1 MSIAAGPYKKLIPFI
16 NTEEVLLYPSRDD
29 ESLSV
34 TIRLSNEV
42 GRLSK
47 KVIQFGNFAYLTHD
61 RSEAMEL
68 CTDAEMLIQAIA
80 SLKDTNVSML
90 GLTAKDFRKKAL
102 STGPEG
108 SRQRVYSYQNTMQ
121 LNVDNKKEL
130 YLVIASFRDYKNRIS
145 IGNVTRETLLTKGT
159 TPATSTIYRLEESVV
174 GYGKEGTI
182 WPGAVHRR
190 GKDIMAGN
198 VHVRAKHPTLRPQ
211 KVPNIKIKDMRILN
225 LAWTRLPQYKTVA
238 TAVPF
243 ISPLEVSRNAVGI
256 INGMFSFDL
265 LRYIGVNSALSGI
278 MTNNASL
285 INSIELKDI
294 TIWKK
299 KSGRNFKGN
308 SLTPVAKVSCGISDI
323 SGFKKVAS
331 LSDGC
336 EVLDTDNN
344 GNEIIDVAYVDDTSK
359 GASAGFMEYRMEILM
374 ADRSADTIAA
384 MSSQLRFYTSKIQD
398 GFSIPQPGP
407 KYYNLPE
414 MMINLYLDALEYL
427 FGAQTFEPYT
437 RSYWYNSLMALSYNL
452 QNDIKQKE
460 VVLRL
465 VKGFVKSLNTL
476 VQKTGVSSPGPVNHR
491 SAIGM
496 SKKETLLAFRHTFDN
511 KLEIQGDAN
520 FGLGYIDDVIEDL
533 DTVAPRIS
541 FDEYDSRAT
550 EETTKYNIADPQA
563 RNVNKYGFLSPAFM
577 GLGPKKTIETGAL
590 QMSMDGFLPLA
601 RSRMSQTPVQ
611 DNKPKN
617 DDALNKLEILQ
628 SQGVSIVPL
637 KVSLKKEVIAPQI
650 VNAPAVP
657 AGNLLGRSSKFYID
671 NLKANSVS
679 GSQRS
684 IIRRTARKGL
694 TKSPLIA
701 KMVNKSITNFKP
713 QKEVKNAGLL
723 SGSIALTKTQEDPKI
738 VDESDSMTAVT
749 NYGSLVQVQYL
760 APYKESE
767 GVKKQNWK
775 LLDKNTFD
783 NAKRDNKAL
792 TCRTVKVSNTVDG
805 GSSVEM
811 NPLSSLF
818 TLGETNIKNV
828 RAIPN
833 PQIPRRPIPRETMA
847 FLIKELGE
855 EMLYSKNVSL
865 PAPPRRRKRPKNRK
879 GADPDMV
886 EDIEMKNKYD
896 ESSTKMSKKEKSRSH
911 RRNRSKGNL
920 GY

>member
-1 MSIAAGPYKKLIPFI
+1 MSIAAGPYRKLIPFI
-16 NTEEVLLYPSRDD
+16 NTEEVLLYPSRDA
-29 ESLSV
+29 ESLRV

-68 CTDAEMLIQAIA
+68 CTDAEMLIEAIT
-80 SLKDTNVSML
+80 SLKNTNVSML

-102 STGPEG
+102 PTGPEG
-108 SRQRVYSYQNTMQ
+108 SRQYVHSYQNTMQ
-121 LNVDNKKEL
+121 LNIDNKKEL

-159 TPATSTIYRLEESVV
+159 TPTTSTIYRLEESIK
-174 GYGKEGTI
+174 GYGREGTI
-182 WPGAVHRR
+182 WPGAVHRS
-190 GKDIMAGN
+190 GKKIMAGN
-198 VHVRAKHPTLRPQ
+198 IHVRSKHPTLSPQ
-211 KVPNIKIKDMRILN
+211 KVPNIKIKDMRVIN
-225 LAWTRLPQYKTVA
+225 LAYSRLPQYKTVA
-238 TAVPF
+238 TDIPF
-243 ISPLEVSRNAVGI
+243 VSPLEVSRNTLGI

-265 LRYIGVNSALSGI
+265 LRYIGVNSSLSGI

-308 SLTPVAKVSCGISDI
+308 SLTPVAKVSCGVNDI

-344 GNEIIDVAYVDDTSK
+344 GNEIIDVAYVDDTCK
-359 GASAGFMEYRMEILM
+359 GASTGFMEYRMEILM
-374 ADRSADTIAA
+374 ADRSSDTIAA
-384 MSSQLRFYTSKIQD
+384 MASRLRRYTSRIQD
-398 GFSIPQPGP
+398 SFSISTDPNN
-407 KYYNLPE
+407 KYYHLPE
-414 MMINLYLDALEYL
+414 SMISLYLDALEYL
-427 FGAQTFEPYT
+427 FGVQTFEPYT
-437 RSYWYNSLMALSYNL
+437 RSYWQSTLMSFSYNL

-460 VVLRL
+460 MVLRL
-465 VKGFVKSLNTL
+465 VNMFVKSLNAL
-476 VQKTGVSSPGPVNHR
+476 IQKTGVSTPGPVNHR
-491 SAIGM
+491 SAMGAV
-496 SKKETLLAFRHTFDN
+496 KRETLLAFRHTFDN

-541 FDEYDSRAT
+541 FDKYDSRTT
-550 EETTKYNIADPQA
+550 EEATKYNIADPQA
-563 RNVNKYGFLSPAFM
+563 RNINKYGFLSPAFM
-577 GLGPKKTIETGAL
+577 GLGSKKTIETGAL
-590 QMSMDGFLPLA
+590 QMSVDSFLPLA
-601 RSRMSQTPVQ
+601 RSRMSLSPVQ

-650 VNAPAVP
+650 VNAPAIS
-657 AGNLLGRSSKFYID
+657 AGAMLGRTSKFYID

-694 TKSPLIA
+694 TNSPLIA
-701 KMVNKSITNFKP
+701 RMVNKSITNFKP
-713 QKEVKNAGLL
+713 QKEVKNTGLL
-723 SGSIALTKTQEDPKI
+723 VGAIALAKTQEDPKI

-775 LLDKNTFD
+775 LLDKTTFD
-783 NAKRDNKAL
+783 KAKRENKAL

-805 GSSVEM
+805 GSAVEM

-818 TLGETNIKNV
+818 TLGETKV
-828 RAIPN
+828 KDARAIPN
-833 PQIPRRPIPRETMA
+833 PQTPRRPARRESMS
-847 FLIKELGE
+847 FVIKSLGE

-865 PAPPRRRKRPKNRK
+865 PAPPRQRK
-879 GADPDMV
+879 GQKNKKDVDIEMI
-886 EDIEMKNKYD
+886 EDIEMKDKSD
-896 ESSTKMSKKEKSRSH
+896 KPSKIGKKEKSRSL